1 MSDLKPCPACGGK
14 AVMFRANL
22 HAWRVEH
29 ALGGEYCLTMGWE
42 SSPDEAANFWNSLP
56 RREERREELM
66 ALLQMGAIGPQLR
79 DEDRERMR
87 FEAAVAAMQGLLA
100 SEWSVKPETVAGDAV
115 AMADALLAEL
125 AKEKR

>member
-1 MSDLKPCPACGGK
+1 MSDLKPCPACGGE
-14 AVMFRANL
+14 AYAHYALL
-22 HAWRVEH
+22 HSHSVTCFN
-29 ALGGEYCLTMGWE
+29 CLAIGSHST
-42 SSPDEAANFWNSLP
+42 PDEAANFWNSLP
-56 RREERREELM
+56 RRADFEAEVREL
-66 ALLQMGAIGPQLR
+66 AQMGAIATPQPR